1 MVVVAAAPPP
11 KPTVRRE
18 DVPDDAKLYV
28 SNLPSTM
35 NNDLLRSVF
44 APFGEVRLIRAHFS
58 IFRHSLLEQ
67 TPQVKSP
74 STMNNDLLHC

>member
-1 MVVVAAAPPP
+1 MWHARCCSLGSDCGQRPDFECPNTGPPP
-11 KPTVRRE
+11 KSAPRP

-44 APFGEVRLIRAHFS
+44 APFGEVRSWAHMFFS
-58 IFRHSLLEQ
+58 VFL
-67 TPQVKSP
+67 
-74 STMNNDLLHC
+74 

>member
-1 MVVVAAAPPP
+1 MRQPDFECPNTGPPP
-11 KPTVRRE
+11 KSGPRP

-44 APFGEVRLIRAHFS
+44 APFGEVSSCLTCSFQS
-58 IFRHSLLEQ
+58 F
-67 TPQVKSP
+67 V
-74 STMNNDLLHC
+74 